1 MEFLE
6 IDRRDRTVALSLQ
19 GCHCGSGF
27 VDSVGSRK
35 AVGQERFQSVQS
47 VLSLCEL
54 LIHSGQL
61 SLSLFQN
68 ESVILR
74 VDFEKY
80 ITFLYSL
87 VVLHIQLDRLSTHTR
102 RYAHDIGA
110 HGRIIGPGMAL
121 QHTPDIKR

>member
-35 AVGQERFQSVQS
+35 AVGQEWFKAVQS
-47 VLSLCEL
+47 VLSLCQL
-54 LIHSGQL
+54 LIYRGQL

-68 ESVILR
+68 KSVILR
-74 VDFEKY
+74 VDFEKH
-80 ITFLYSL
+80 IAFLYRL
-87 VVLHIQLDRLSTHTR
+87 VVLHIQLDGLTAHTR
-102 RYAHDIGA
+102 RNAHDIGA
-110 HGRIIGPGMAL
+110 RSGVIGSWMTL
-121 QHTPDIKR
+121 QHAPDIKR

>member
-35 AVGQERFQSVQS
+35 AVGQEWFQAMQSVFG
-47 VLSLCEL
+47 LCEL
-54 LIHSGQL
+54 VIHSGQL
-61 SLSLFQN
+61 SLSFFQD
-68 ESVILR
+68 ESVIFR
-74 VDFEKY
+74 VDFEKH
-80 ITFLYSL
+80 IAFLHRL
-87 VVLHIQLDRLSTHTR
+87 VVLDIELDGLTTHTR
-102 RYAHDIGA
+102 RNAYDIGA
-110 HGRIIGPGMAL
+110 RSGIVRSWMPF